1 MSTSGQTQSQ
11 TQAEPTRESSHGRLR
26 QLWNDYLPYWFV
38 TPMVLVMVMITFFPG
53 AYDLYLSVI
62 AEPTMDV
69 FGADF
74 VGLSNYETAFTRG
87 GAIHSFVITITV
99 VVSALLLESVLG
111 FLLAALVAGV
121 ESSRAKSFYRVLFII
136 PMAVAPVSL
145 ATIGRIMLNSEIGVI
160 PYLIEAATPFAAPA
174 FLSEIPLL
182 TVILL
187 DTWNWTPFMFIIFY
201 AGLSSVPITL
211 IEASKV
217 DGAPLWRRYVHV
229 IIPYMKPVVFVAT
242 LIRMIDL
249 FRTFGVVYGLTQGG
263 PGTATQLVSINIYEQ
278 MFINNSSG
286 VAAAIAVVYLV
297 FVVAI
302 ANIVIAKVGFEGVWD

>member
-1 MSTSGQTQSQ
+1 MSTQTQTETTTTSE
-11 TQAEPTRESSHGRLR
+11 TGLARLR
-26 QLWNDYLPYWFV
+26 ELWNDYLPYWFIA
-38 TPMVLVMVMITFFPG
+38 PMVLVMVLITFFPG

-62 AEPTMDV
+62 EEPTFDV
-69 FGADF
+69 FAAEF
-74 VGLSNYETAFTRG
+74 VGLSNYATAFGRG
-87 GAIHSFVITITV
+87 GALHSFIITVTV
-99 VVSALLLESVLG
+99 VVSALALESVLG
-111 FLLAALVAGV
+111 FGLAALVAGV
-121 ESSRAKSFYRVLFII
+121 ESERLQSFYRVLFIV

-160 PYLIEAATPFAAPA
+160 PYLIEATTPFAAPA

-182 TVILL
+182 TVVLL

-201 AGLSSVPITL
+201 AGLSSVPDTL

-217 DGAPLWRRYVHV
+217 DGAPLWRRYLHV

-278 MFINNSSG
+278 MFINNSPG

>member
-1 MSTSGQTQSQ
+1 MSTPTQTE
-11 TQAEPTRESSHGRLR
+11 TTNKHGVAKLR
-26 QLWNDYLPYWFV
+26 DLWNDYLPYWFV
-38 TPMVLVMVMITFFPG
+38 APMVLVMVMITFFPG
-53 AYDLYLSVI
+53 AYDLYLSLI
-62 AEPTMDV
+62 EEPTV
-69 FGADF
+69 NIFAAEF
-74 VGLSNYETAFTRG
+74 VGLENFETAFTRG
-87 GAIHSFVITITV
+87 GAFHSFVITVTV
-99 VVSALLLESVLG
+99 VVSALVLESLLG
-111 FLLAALVAGV
+111 FVLAALVAGV
-121 ESSRAKSFYRVLFII
+121 GSGRLKSFYRILFIL

-145 ATIGRIMLNSEIGVI
+145 ATIGRLMLNTEIGII
-160 PYLIEAATPFAAPA
+160 PYVINTVTPFTAPA
-174 FLSEIPLL
+174 FLSEVPLL

-201 AGLSSVPITL
+201 AGLSSVPDTL
-211 IEASKV
+211 VEASRV

-278 MFINNSSG
+278 MFINNAPG

-297 FVVAI
+297 FVIAI

>member
-1 MSTSGQTQSQ
+1 MNTRTQTETLNKDQPSF
-11 TQAEPTRESSHGRLR
+11 ARLR
-26 QLWNDYLPYWFV
+26 NLWNDYLPYWFIA
-38 TPMVLVMVMITFFPG
+38 PMVLVMVMITFFPG
-53 AYDLYLSVI
+53 AYDLYLSLI
-62 AEPTMDV
+62 EEPTV
-69 FGADF
+69 NILNAEF

-99 VVSALLLESVLG
+99 VASALLLESFLG
-111 FLLAALVAGV
+111 FFLAALVAGV
-121 ESSRAKSFYRVLFII
+121 ESSRAKSFYRVLFIV

-160 PYLIEAATPFAAPA
+160 PYLIETVTPFAAPA

-201 AGLSSVPITL
+201 AGLSSVPGTL
-211 IEASKV
+211 IEASRV

-229 IIPYMKPVVFVAT
+229 IIPYMKPVVFVAV

-278 MFINNSSG
+278 MFINNSPG
-286 VAAAIAVVYLV
+286 VATAIAVVYLV
-297 FVVAI
+297 FVIVI

>member
-1 MSTSGQTQSQ
+1 MSTPTQTQ
-11 TQAEPTRESSHGRLR
+11 TGTDPTRESSHGKIR

-38 TPMVLVMVMITFFPG
+38 APMVLVMVMITFFPG

-62 AEPTMDV
+62 AEPTLDV
-69 FGADF
+69 FQADF
-74 VGLSNYETAFTRG
+74 VGLQNYVTAFTRG
-87 GAIHSFVITITV
+87 GALHSFVITVTV
-99 VVSALLLESVLG
+99 VVSALFLESVIG
-111 FLLAALVAGV
+111 FLLAAFVAGV
-121 ESSRAKSFYRVLFII
+121 ESSRLKSFYRVLFIL

-145 ATIGRIMLNSEIGVI
+145 ATIGRLMLNTEIGII
-160 PYLIEAATPFAAPA
+160 PYVINTVTPFTSPA
-174 FLSEIPLL
+174 FLSDIPLI

-201 AGLSSVPITL
+201 AGLSSVPDTL
-211 IEASKV
+211 VEASRV

-278 MFINNSSG
+278 MFINNAPG
-286 VAAAIAVVYLV
+286 VAAAIAVVYLI
-297 FVVAI
+297 FVIAI

>member
-1 MSTSGQTQSQ
+1 MSSPTQTETTNKQGF
-11 TQAEPTRESSHGRLR
+11 ARLSD
-26 QLWNDYLPYWFV
+26 LWNKYLPYWFIA
-38 TPMVLVMVMITFFPG
+38 PMVVVMVSITFFPG
-53 AYDLYLSVI
+53 AYDLYLSLI
-62 AEPTMDV
+62 AEPTLNV
-69 FGADF
+69 FEAEF
-74 VGLSNYETAFTRG
+74 VGLSNFETAFTRG
-87 GAIHSFVITITV
+87 GALHSFVITVTV
-99 VVSALLLESVLG
+99 VASALLLESLLG
-111 FLLAALVAGV
+111 FFLAALVAGV
-121 ESSRAKSFYRVLFII
+121 ERERAKSFYRVLFII

-145 ATIGRIMLNSEIGVI
+145 ATIGRIMLNTEIGII
-160 PYLIEAATPFAAPA
+160 PYVIAATTPFAAPS
-174 FLSEIPLL
+174 FLSDAPLL

-201 AGLSSVPITL
+201 AGLSSVPKTL
-211 IEASKV
+211 IEASRV

-278 MFINNSSG
+278 MFINNQIG

-297 FVVAI
+297 FVIAI

>member
-1 MSTSGQTQSQ
+1 MSTPTQTDRKQR
-11 TQAEPTRESSHGRLR
+11 TGTARVRDVF
-26 QLWNDYLPYWFV
+26 NDYLPYWFV
-38 TPMVLVMVMITFFPG
+38 APMVLVMVMITFFPG

-62 AEPTMDV
+62 AEPTLNV
-69 FGADF
+69 FEAEF
-74 VGLSNYETAFTRG
+74 VGLSNYQTAFTRG
-87 GAIHSFVITITV
+87 GALHSFVITVTV
-99 VVSALLLESVLG
+99 VVSALALESVLG
-111 FLLAALVAGV
+111 FSLAALVTGV
-121 ESSRAKSFYRVLFII
+121 ESSRLKSFYRVLFII

-145 ATIGRIMLNSEIGVI
+145 ATIGRIMLNTEIGVV
-160 PYLIEAATPFAAPA
+160 PYLINTATPFAAPA

-201 AGLSSVPITL
+201 AGLSSVPDTL
-211 IEASKV
+211 VEASRV

-249 FRTFGVVYGLTQGG
+249 FRTFGVVYGLTNGG

-278 MFINNSSG
+278 MFINNSPG
-286 VAAAIAVVYLV
+286 VATAIAVVYLV
-297 FVVAI
+297 FVIAI